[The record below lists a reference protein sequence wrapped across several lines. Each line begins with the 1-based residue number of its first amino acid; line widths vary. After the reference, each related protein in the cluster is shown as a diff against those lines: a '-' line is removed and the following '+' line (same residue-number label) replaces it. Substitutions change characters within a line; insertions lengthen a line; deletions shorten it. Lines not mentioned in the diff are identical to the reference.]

1 MQHIKAIL
9 FDKDGTL
16 FDFHA
21 SWAGWAGAELSDLA
35 QGDAQRHA
43 ALARAIGFD
52 LETRSFTAGAPIIA
66 GTLQETAAL
75 MTPHLPGVALP
86 DLVARLHASGA
97 RAQMVPA
104 VPLRPLL
111 TRLRARGLVL
121 GVATND
127 AEGAARRHLDRADIS
142 DQFDQVL
149 GYDSGFTPKPA
160 PDMLHAFART
170 TGHDSAEV
178 LMVGDSLHDLTAGRA
193 AGMMT
198 MAVLTGI
205 AEAAELS
212 PMADLLAPDIGHL
225 PALLGLD

>member
-1 MQHIKAIL
+1 MHHIKAIL

-21 SWAGWAGAELSDLA
+21 SWAGWAEGELNALAE
-35 QGDAQRHA
+35 GDPLRRAD
-43 ALARAIGFD
+43 LARAIGFD
-52 LETRSFTAGAPIIA
+52 LATRGFAPDAPIIA
-66 GTLQETAAL
+66 STLQETAAL
-75 MTPHLPGVALP
+75 MVPHLPGVALP
-86 DLVARLHASGA
+86 DLIARLRSSGA
-97 RAQMVPA
+97 RAEMVPA
-104 VPLRPLL
+104 VPLRPLML
-111 TRLRARGLVL
+111 RLRAHGLVL
-121 GVATND
+121 GIATND
-127 AEGAARRHLDRADIS
+127 AESAAHMHLDRAGIS

-160 PDMLHAFART
+160 PDMLHAFARA
-170 TGHDSAEV
+170 TGHDSAAV

-205 AEAAELS
+205 AKAADLS

-225 PALLGLD
+225 PDLLGLE